1 MSLSQILQSS
11 FRAIYHDQTTIE
23 SSKLGFVVIFRSE
36 KFNLSSF
43 FPKFGKLTILVTPYS
58 QIWVKNEPYLYTLFQ
73 LWEKD
78 QIYKLFFFSL
88 VIPFWNQMFKIVILW
103 PIPNPSFWC
112 HSIVGS
118 KETQICI
125 SNTICENK
133 VIIKVK
139 PKHVI
144 LFF

>member
-23 SSKLGFVVIFRSE
+23 SSKLGFMVIFRSE

-78 QIYKLFFFSL
+78 QI
-88 VIPFWNQMFKIVILW
+88 
-103 PIPNPSFWC
+103 
-112 HSIVGS
+112 
-118 KETQICI
+118 
-125 SNTICENK
+125 
-133 VIIKVK
+133 
-139 PKHVI
+139 
-144 LFF
+144 